1 MERQIFLGRNIRY
14 LRKKRGW
21 TQEHLAD
28 LLGYSSY
35 TSIQKWETSSSNPPV
50 RVVQKLADLFGTDIG
65 TLTLIDMEYA
75 FSTAQRALSE
85 DDYIKAE
92 MNKLNA
98 SGKEHLLA
106 YAKYLSST
114 PEYMKDGDKNEGD

>member
-1 MERQIFLGRNIRY
+1 MERQIYLGRNIRY

-28 LLGYSSY
+28 ILGYSSY
-35 TSIQKWETSSSNPPV
+35 TSIQKWESNNANPPV

-75 FSTAQRALSE
+75 FDIANKALSE

-92 MNKLNA
+92 MQKLNI

-106 YAKYLSST
+106 YAKFLSGT
-114 PEYMKDGDKNEGD
+114 PEYQKEKDGDKK